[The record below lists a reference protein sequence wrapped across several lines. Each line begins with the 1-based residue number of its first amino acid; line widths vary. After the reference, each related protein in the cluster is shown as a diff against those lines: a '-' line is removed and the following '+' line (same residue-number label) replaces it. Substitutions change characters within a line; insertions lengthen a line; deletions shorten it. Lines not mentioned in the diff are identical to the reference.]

1 MIVIFFTGKAV
12 LITSIDNLLGLQLAY
27 HLATRG
33 FRVFAGIR
41 PSGYEADNPETADT
55 SFSTPKRILEA
66 KWKHFEACCVRED
79 NENFNSLVVMPL
91 DVTRED
97 LLHEAV
103 GTIRRYLPAGEDGK
117 FFSVIS
123 PLITSRRP

>member
-1 MIVIFFTGKAV
+1 M
-12 LITSIDNLLGLQLAY
+12 LITSVDNLLGLQLAY

-33 FRVFAGIR
+33 FRVFAGIK
-41 PSGYEADNPETADT
+41 PSGYEADNPASCDT
-55 SFSTPKRILEA
+55 NLSTPKKILEA
-66 KWKHFEACCVRED
+66 KWKHFEACCVREE
-79 NENFNSLVVMPL
+79 NESFSSLVVLPL

-117 FFSVIS
+117 LKLLNFFLIIS
-123 PLITSRRP
+123 IAIIFQVVL